1 MKNVKVF
8 TVLKAIILPLFLS
21 LILSGCVFNKMT
33 VIKIN
38 GDFEVPIGTGFVP
51 IKIKGKNASALIVRQ
66 ISCGDPNKIPEIADV
81 VIKDDKGNT
90 GKVEVKK

>member
-1 MKNVKVF
+1 MRF
-8 TVLKAIILPLFLS
+8 LILILCLS
-21 LILSGCVFNKMT
+21 LFLSGCVFNKMT

-51 IKIKGKNASALIVRQ
+51 IKIIGKNASALIVRQ
-66 ISCGDPNKIPEIADV
+66 ISCGDPTKIPEISDV